1 MSEVVREPMSYA
13 EADHRLTEM
22 AKRIRAE
29 EKTLRQATAEA
40 ADAESVYRRAL
51 AERLDYW
58 REQGL
63 AVEHAQTKAK
73 ADCFQL
79 SNARDRAEGAVR
91 TLLQVLEDRR
101 GERESL
107 HRLVAWSHSLAIRD
121 DRTN

>member
-1 MSEVVREPMSYA
+1 MGQGCGYDRRSRLRQLRPPGLVGGHLSAPAERVIMSEVVREPMSYA

-22 AKRIRAE
+22 AERIRGE

-73 ADCFQL
+73 
-79 SNARDRAEGAVR
+79 
-91 TLLQVLEDRR
+91 
-101 GERESL
+101 
-107 HRLVAWSHSLAIRD
+107 
-121 DRTN
+121 